1 MSFCMSGPRNLKAHL
16 ETHRQMQP
24 LQVCTVSNR
33 KLEDADENAQWK
45 KAKLMQP
52 MHYGKVVTLGEK
64 QIIK

>member
-1 MSFCMSGPRNLKAHL
+1 MRRMSFCMSGPRNLKAHL

-52 MHYGKVVTLGEK
+52 MHYGKVVTLGVK
-64 QIIK
+64 